1 VSIKV
6 GVIGVGYLGRHHA
19 RVYSEL
25 EDVELVAVV
34 DTDIEK
40 AKEIAGKYGSR
51 TYSDYRQVLSDV
63 QALSIVT
70 PTKSHYSIAMDCL
83 NAGCDVLIEKPMT
96 ETVAEADAL
105 INEAEKKGAVLQ
117 VGHLERY
124 NPAVIAASKLVDKP
138 EFLEAERIS
147 PFIERAANIDVTLDL
162 MIHDIDIVTSFLDG
176 SNIKNIKAVGAKV
189 LTEKVDVAKAW
200 LEFENGVTAL
210 VTANRLSGE
219 KQRVLRI
226 FQKDSYI
233 VIDYQNKNVKR
244 YFKTSDG
251 IASESVPVEDKEPLK
266 EELADFINCVKNRQ
280 RPKVSGIEGRNALK
294 VVMDITEMIG
304 SMNK

>member
-1 VSIKV
+1 MSIKV